1 MHTSTL
7 IKLEKILNKPITKFH
22 NSDDVNVIATE
33 LRLTKT
39 RPTSFYKRHNFL
51 QGTMPADV
59 EFLKLNVKNRSVC
72 MAYCELNYYTHAKN
86 PDK

>member
-7 IKLEKILNKPITKFH
+7 IKLEKILNKPITKFY

-33 LRLTKT
+33 LRPTKT

-51 QGTMPADV
+51 QGTMTADV
-59 EFLKLNVKNRSVC
+59 NRVFKIKC
-72 MAYCELNYYTHAKN
+72 
-86 PDK
+86 